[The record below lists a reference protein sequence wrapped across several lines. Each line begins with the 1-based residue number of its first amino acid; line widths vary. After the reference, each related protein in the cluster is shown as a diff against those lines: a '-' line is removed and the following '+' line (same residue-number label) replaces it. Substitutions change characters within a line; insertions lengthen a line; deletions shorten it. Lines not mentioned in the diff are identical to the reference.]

1 LPSIGVARRNEVL
14 RQAGGTK
21 TSDAS
26 DALFARQRRQLGTPA
41 GPAVCAAEKLAA
53 ADRATRLGW
62 IDIDTSHT
70 GA

>member
-1 LPSIGVARRNEVL
+1 LPSIGIAWRNEAL
-14 RQAGGTK
+14 RQTGGTK
-21 TSDAS
+21 ASDAS
-26 DALFARQRRQLGTPA
+26 DALFAWQRRQLGTPA

-62 IDIDTSHT
+62 IDIDISHA